1 MYVIPY
7 VMTEEDVL
15 ELTENML
22 QDLAACSTDVVKIK
36 VRNYLANPEAKEDV
50 KNKVRNAYFSVF
62 DLDDYLSDPILAEK
76 VDRVKNLNY
85 KDINPGLTDAEL
97 TEYANIIT
105 KILIDPRST
114 AYIPPIKGVLV
125 KSLITQIEDYAKTQ
139 ENYKLKKFAK
149 TLKSKSTLFRDSR
162 FKEYTKTPMQR
173 IIINQRKFEIILRGI
188 QFLQSERAKGYIP
201 SHWRIL

>member
-7 VMTEEDVL
+7 VMTEEDVI

-36 VRNYLANPEAKEDV
+36 VRNYLVNPEAKESV

-62 DLDDYLSDPILAEK
+62 DLDDYLNDPILEEK

-85 KDINPGLTDAEL
+85 KDINPRLTDAEL
-97 TEYANIIT
+97 TEYADIIT

-125 KSLITQIEDYAKTQ
+125 KSLITQIENYAKAQ

-149 TLKSKSTLFRDSR
+149 TLKSKSNLFRDSR

-173 IIINQRKFEIILRGI
+173 IIVNQRKFEIILRGI
-188 QFLQSERAKGYIP
+188 QFLQSERAKGYISP
-201 SHWRIL
+201 HWRIL